1 MVDFEI
7 VIRAANAIMNGCGE
21 SGKCRGGEEELVA
34 LIFFVFLAGLCGSL
48 LLLLLWCS
56 YPYRHFVLNHR
67 CADVVGIGIV
77 VVDNNTRHV
86 DVKASCK

>member
-21 SGKCRGGEEELVA
+21 SGKCRGVVRRQWWRL
-34 LIFFVFLAGLCGSL
+34 FFVFLAGLCGSL
-48 LLLLLWCS
+48 LLLRCS

-67 CADVVGIGIV
+67 CADVVGIVV
-77 VVDNNTRHV
+77 VVDNNTQHV